1 MHWCSGYAAYAFGS
15 YGGSGKELKVKPLF
29 THRLVSNGSPAERI
43 VISWSTYFLW
53 KNRDSSVKPSRSR
66 FQVLVG
72 DQVDTPD
79 FPTFSFNSVA
89 SATGDFSE
97 ENKLGQGGFGTVY
110 KVNIN

>member
-1 MHWCSGYAAYAFGS
+1 M
-15 YGGSGKELKVKPLF
+15 
-29 THRLVSNGSPAERI
+29 
-43 VISWSTYFLW
+43 
-53 KNRDSSVKPSRSR
+53 

-79 FPTFSFNSVA
+79 LPTFSFNSVA

-110 KVNIN
+110 KVNQLNSTFLRLRLISFSSQKKIFNYF